1 MLEKPENLGKV
12 ALSDTKMPIL
22 CLKCQKMGVSKGES
36 AQKWQFRARGEGEN
50 GIGKRKGEAVTLN
63 VTFLQI
69 TAQAFRMQ
77 IPHNQIINF

>member
-1 MLEKPENLGKV
+1 
-12 ALSDTKMPIL
+12 MPIL
-22 CLKCQKMGVSKGES
+22 CSKCPKTGVPKAKK
-36 AQKWQFRARGEGEN
+36 AQKWQFCARGEGEN

-69 TAQAFRMQ
+69 TAQAFKMQ

>member
-1 MLEKPENLGKV
+1 MARPRA
-12 ALSDTKMPIL
+12 AL
-22 CLKCQKMGVSKGES
+22 S

-50 GIGKRKGEAVTLN
+50 GIGKPKGCIGKRKGEAVTLN

-69 TAQAFRMQ
+69 TAHASKIQ

>member
-1 MLEKPENLGKV
+1 
-12 ALSDTKMPIL
+12 MPIL
-22 CLKCQKMGVSKGES
+22 CSKDLKTREKLPFLT
-36 AQKWQFRARGEGEN
+36 QKWQFCARGEGEN

-69 TAQAFRMQ
+69 TAQAFKMQ

>member
-1 MLEKPENLGKV
+1 
-12 ALSDTKMPIL
+12 MPIL
-22 CLKCQKMGVSKGES
+22 CSRKRGLES
-36 AQKWQFRARGEGEN
+36 GREEN

-69 TAQAFRMQ
+69 TAQAFKMQ